1 MTKENGTHFRRNMFA
16 MFDECEKSNEP
27 ILITTR
33 KEGRKDPQR
42 MIVITEA
49 QYIMMIDR
57 INEVK

>member
-1 MTKENGTHFRRNMFA
+1 MIEVNGTNFRPNMFT

-33 KEGRKDPQR
+33 KEGREDPQR